1 MGRGKCKG
9 IMGVAGQYTIRRYGI
24 RRLDHNRMPR
34 LGDLDLSTMSCRL
47 GIPPV
52 TPPLGGLG
60 SFGAHRQAEIRK
72 SREDLTQ

>member
-1 MGRGKCKG
+1 
-9 IMGVAGQYTIRRYGI
+9 MGVAGQYTIRRYGI

-52 TPPLGGLG
+52 TRLSVVWGLL
-60 SFGAHRQAEIRK
+60 AHTVRRRYANPERI
-72 SREDLTQ
+72 SLNEGD